1 MRGPGIQAGGNFTT
15 QISGNVDVMPTMLHL
30 AAGKEFLRAVDLDGR
45 SMASFM
51 VAGMAPEE
59 GAAAPA
65 WRDHFLNEYLSVG
78 TYFNDHSTIWQ
89 DGTTTS
95 RRCGTSGTKQSAGP
109 RGPGGTT
116 PSECAESTGLGDG
129 ECYFVDSTRSNSWR
143 QLRINNA
150 SMNWNY
156 LEYDPEWKF
165 RVTDASGAGLQH
177 YELYDISADP
187 YQMNNLYGKASV
199 EVRAALHAQLAAYYN
214 CRGASCP

>member
-1 MRGPGIQAGGNFTT
+1 M
-15 QISGNVDVMPTMLHL
+15 
-30 AAGKEFLRAVDLDGR
+30 
-45 SMASFM
+45 
-51 VAGMAPEE
+51 
-59 GAAAPA
+59 
-65 WRDHFLNEYLSVG
+65 G

-89 DGTTTS
+89 DGRRRAAGAALARSS
-95 RRCGTSGTKQSAGP
+95 RRGLAVP
-109 RGPGGTT
+109 EHDA
-116 PSECAESTGLGDG
+116 SECAESTGLGDG

-150 SMNWNY
+150 SMNRNY